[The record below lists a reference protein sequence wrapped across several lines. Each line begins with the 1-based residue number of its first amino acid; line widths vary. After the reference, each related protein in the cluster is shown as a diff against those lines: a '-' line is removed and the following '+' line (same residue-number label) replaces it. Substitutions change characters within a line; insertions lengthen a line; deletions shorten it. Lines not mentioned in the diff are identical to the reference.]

1 MMGRLATGSAL
12 LACVLLAPIS
22 AFAQASIVGAVKDS
36 SGAVLPGVTV
46 EAASPALIEKVRS
59 AVTDG
64 TGRYRIEN
72 LQPGPYTVTF
82 TLPGFSIVKR
92 EGIELT
98 GSFVATVNGEL
109 RVGTLEETITVT
121 GATPIV
127 DVQST
132 ARQRVL
138 DKQVL
143 DALPAGR
150 TMAALGGLTPGVTA
164 SNQDVGGQLGD
175 GVSAGGLRVR
185 GVGDSRMLM
194 AGVTTNTS
202 YRVLTGAYNLA
213 AYQEVV
219 VDTGG
224 IGAEQEEGGVRVN
237 IIPRDGGN
245 TFSGTS
251 FFAFANKST
260 AGHNLTQ
267 SLKDRGLRT
276 PDSLKQ
282 ILDINPGFGGPV
294 KRDKIW
300 FNGAVRYA
308 RAWNYVPTFFNKN
321 AGNAN
326 VWTYEEDL
334 ARGAASNEGTI
345 RNFTGRLT
353 WQATQK
359 HKFGV
364 TYDPSY
370 SCECPRQ
377 LTARF
382 SPEANAINYVIT
394 YPNRNIVAQ
403 WTAPVTSRI
412 LLESSI
418 VSRHSTAARAIASNG
433 KATSLPRDGGVVDA
447 VNPYFSASPVPLV
460 LVLEQS
466 TGFSYRGGPNAR
478 ISTNNLLYWRSAASY
493 ITGTHAF
500 KVGAILGRVPNDDYT
515 FTLDSPMEFRFNNG
529 VPNRITLNATP
540 FREVTNLDADHSVFV
555 QDRWTA
561 KRLTLTGG
569 LRYSFLRIRYPD
581 TVIGPGA
588 FTPNRNIVI
597 EGTNGATWHDLS
609 PRSSLAYDMFGNG
622 KTAVK
627 VSLNH
632 YLGAQDRSTVFGAD
646 ASPVGRLITSTTRA
660 WNDANRNFAPDCDL
674 VNPAAN
680 GECGAMANTAFG
692 STQAGRAYD
701 TDTLRGWNKRVGN
714 WQFAAGV
721 QHEILPRV
729 SMDVSYWR
737 TWFDNMAVIDS
748 RALKTTDY
756 DQFSITAPLDPRL
769 PGGGGYVIS
778 GFSDI
783 KPATFGVPADEY
795 VTFTKNY
802 GTQYEHWNGVD
813 VTINARAWRGLLVQ
827 GGTSTERK
835 STNNCD
841 VAAKAPEV
849 GIAGTTVLNAGT
861 GATTVGITSTLPAS
875 MPLEFC
881 HVPGTFLTQVKLL
894 GAYTMPR
901 IDVLVSASVQ
911 SLPGPEITAQY
922 VAASAEVARSLGRP
936 LSGNTPNVTVNL
948 VRPRSLYADRI
959 NQLDLRISKILRF
972 GRNRTTAGIDIYNA
986 LNSSSVLSLNNAF
999 ASWQQPQSILP
1010 ARFVKLVL
1018 QQDF

>member
-1 MMGRLATGSAL
+1 MMDRLATGSAL
-12 LACVLLAPIS
+12 LVCVLLAPIS

-46 EAASPALIEKVRS
+46 EATSPALIEKVRS

-72 LQPGPYTVTF
+72 LQPGTYTVTF

-121 GATPIV
+121 GETPIV

-194 AGVTTNTS
+194 GGVTTNTS

-224 IGAEQEEGGVRVN
+224 VGAEQEEGGVRVN

-267 SLKDRGLRT
+267 SLQDRGLRT

-282 ILDINPGFGGPV
+282 ILDVNPGFGGPL

-300 FNGAVRYA
+300 FNAAARYA

-326 VWTYEEDL
+326 VWTYEPDL

-359 HKFGV
+359 HKFGF

-412 LLESSI
+412 LLESSL

-540 FREVTNLDADHSVFV
+540 FREVTNLDADHAVFV

-588 FTPNRNIVI
+588 FTPSRNIVI

-609 PRSSLAYDMFGNG
+609 PRSSLAYDVFGNG
-622 KTAVK
+622 RTAVK

-660 WNDANRNFAPDCDL
+660 WNDGNRNFVPDCDL

-692 STQAGRAYD
+692 STQPGRAYD
-701 TDTLRGWNKRVGN
+701 PDTLRGFDKRVGN

-748 RALKTTDY
+748 RALTASDY
-756 DQFSITAPLDPRL
+756 ETFSITAPLDPRL
-769 PGGGGYVIS
+769 PGGGGYAIT
-778 GFSDI
+778 GFSDL
-783 KPATFGVPADEY
+783 KPAKFGVPGDEL
-795 VTFTKNY
+795 VTFTKNF

-813 VTINARAWRGLLVQ
+813 VTVNARAWRGLLVQ

-835 STNNCD
+835 STDNCD
-841 VAAKAPEV
+841 LLAALPEV
-849 GIAGTTVLNAGT
+849 GIAGATVLNAGT

-875 MPLEFC
+875 MPLQYC
-881 HVPGTFLTQVKLL
+881 HAPGTFLTQVKLL

-901 IDVLVSASVQ
+901 IDVQVSASVQ

-922 VAASAEVARSLGRP
+922 VATSAEVARSLGRP

-948 VRPRSLYADRI
+948 VRPRSMYADRI

-986 LNSSSVLSLNNAF
+986 LNSSSVLTLNNAF

-1010 ARFVKLVL
+1010 ARFAKLVL
-1018 QQDF
+1018 QLDF